1 MYKTVSEVAMQATII
16 SLLES
21 ENNLELANLVRMS
34 KIVYLPQWEF
44 SGVVSNQKKL
54 LVEVKVPVNMKSYA
68 TSNESILSRCACD
81 IYEDDDEYACYGVKI
96 GTRAIIAEEI
106 EFDHKKL
113 LLEKD
118 SVYTN
123 FIKYLSENTTVDNLQ
138 KQYLYEACTS
148 GNAKNL
154 LSASV
159 MLGCAAEILLK
170 NLCESFYK
178 YYLNHKTSAEQT
190 AFEQKVIK
198 AKVAYNR
205 LDEFTKRAEANPE
218 VFKQFGFENLR
229 LNFNFLD
236 IIRQTRNDAGHPTGK
251 RLEESE
257 FKTMLGNYQ
266 LLLGKCLVAVK
277 QLPTI

>member
-1 MYKTVSEVAMQATII
+1 MYNSVSEVAMHATII

-21 ENNLELANLVRMS
+21 ENNMELANLVRVS
-34 KIVYLPQWEF
+34 KIVYLPQWGF

-68 TSNESILSRCACD
+68 KDKESILSRCVCD

-96 GTRAIIAEEI
+96 GTRAIVTEEV

-123 FIKYLSENTTVDNLQ
+123 FIKFLSGNTTVDDLQ
-138 KQYLYEACTS
+138 KQYLYEACAS
-148 GNAKNL
+148 GNANNL

-170 NLCESFYK
+170 NLSESFYK
-178 YYLNHKTSAEQT
+178 YYLNHKTPAEQT

-198 AKVAYNR
+198 AKVAFNR
-205 LDEFTKRAEANPE
+205 LDEFTNP
-218 VFKQFGFENLR
+218 F
-229 LNFNFLD
+229 
-236 IIRQTRNDAGHPTGK
+236 
-251 RLEESE
+251 
-257 FKTMLGNYQ
+257 
-266 LLLGKCLVAVK
+266 
-277 QLPTI
+277 